1 MTTTDKTYRYSG
13 PMSGVTLREGKKK
26 TREVMLIPGKTVQL
40 PAGNP
45 HVQALVARGHLTEEA
60 PAKAPASTATKPKA
74 KQEEK

>member
-1 MTTTDKTYRYSG
+1 MTEKTYRYSG

-40 PAGNP
+40 PSGNP

-60 PAKAPASTATKPKA
+60 PKAPASTATKPKA